1 MSEFATVLLAAS
13 RWLSEEAV
21 TLAVVAGGMG
31 MLSGCLYRFAAH
43 PEWSARE
50 ALEILWPLYLAGALS
65 LLLGWLIERE
75 AA

>member
-1 MSEFATVLLAAS
+1 LAAS

-31 MLSGCLYRFAAH
+31 MLSGCIYRFVAH

-50 ALEILWPLYLAGALS
+50 SLEVLWPLYLAGALS
-65 LLLGWLIERE
+65 LLLGWLMERE